1 MAERDVTRNGRGQ
14 IVSYAISG
22 VSDSTEDSL
31 KYGKVLLPTLNNGA
45 TKTEKLNRQSLEQH
59 IDVTFSDDLLT
70 PNASVTPEIN
80 MNETLT
86 DLRLTSR
93 GADNLND
100 AINDAVSGNSSGNG
114 GNTSPSGPPGGGPF
128 GGGSPRD

>member
-22 VSDSTEDSL
+22 ASDSTEDSL
-31 KYGKVLLPTLNNGA
+31 KYGKVLLPTLNGGA

-80 MNETLT
+80 INETLT
-86 DLRLTSR
+86 DLRLVSR
-93 GADNLND
+93 GQGQ
-100 AINDAVSGNSSGNG
+100 SGGSSGNDNDNNG
-114 GNTSPSGPPGGGPF
+114 PSGPPRQPF